1 MGLADSWR
9 EGAVL
14 GLPDSQITELGLA
27 DSWIIEKAVFGS
39 GDSWWHEGVFGLAE
53 PRDTDAVFGLA
64 EYV

>member
-1 MGLADSWR
+1 
-9 EGAVL
+9 
-14 GLPDSQITELGLA
+14 LGLA

-39 GDSWWHEGVFGLAE
+39 GDSWLHEGVFGLAE